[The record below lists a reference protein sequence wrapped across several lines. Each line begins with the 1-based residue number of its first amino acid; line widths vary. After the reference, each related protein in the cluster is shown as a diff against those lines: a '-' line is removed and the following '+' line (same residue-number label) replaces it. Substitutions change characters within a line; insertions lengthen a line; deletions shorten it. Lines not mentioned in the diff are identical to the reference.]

1 MGVNNIMKDKIES
14 NSNKVTIS
22 YTPLIWEN
30 NVTPLNAKN
39 LNHMTQGI
47 VQAMNQCAYLDQKI
61 DTVNDNLSILRS
73 EFETHTANSESE
85 FSKIKS
91 SIENIEGSI
100 DDIEISVGTNTG
112 DISEIKDSMSEVL
125 SNMEEFD
132 SRLSNVDCFNIVF
145 APETGSLLIEKYKEQ
160 ITE

>member
-1 MGVNNIMKDKIES
+1 MTDKIES

-61 DTVNDNLSILRS
+61 DTVNDNLSILR
-73 EFETHTANSESE
+73 SE